1 MSTSVVLP
9 GLNCGLCGYPTC
21 EEFSAQLALDPEL
34 LKHCPNRSDRKTAD
48 GSPSPV
54 ARSFSIITED
64 EPLTFRDREDREV
77 DFYVDT
83 FKEDPGPREDITLFG
98 GMLAVERLKIAKGD
112 VLLGRPLGVSCGC
125 PVLHIGEVMNVDADS
140 GVITWCIV
148 GPRRSRTDGFK
159 NVGPYSAQAYEGV
172 VRRDRSRV
180 QELKLGM
187 RYHFL
192 PGLCMM
198 QWRHRA
204 LLNAAKRT
212 DEGWQVRLEG
222 IWIE

>member
-1 MSTSVVLP
+1 MSMR
-9 GLNCGLCGYPTC
+9 
-21 EEFSAQLALDPEL
+21 
-34 LKHCPNRSDRKTAD
+34 NRAS
-48 GSPSPV
+48 SH
-54 ARSFSIITED
+54 
-64 EPLTFRDREDREV
+64 
-77 DFYVDT
+77 
-83 FKEDPGPREDITLFG
+83 
-98 GMLAVERLKIAKGD
+98 
-112 VLLGRPLGVSCGC
+112 GVSSAR
-125 PVLHIGEVMNVDADS
+125 VDR
-140 GVITWCIV
+140 G
-148 GPRRSRTDGFK
+148 RDGFK

-198 QWRHRA
+198 QWRHSA